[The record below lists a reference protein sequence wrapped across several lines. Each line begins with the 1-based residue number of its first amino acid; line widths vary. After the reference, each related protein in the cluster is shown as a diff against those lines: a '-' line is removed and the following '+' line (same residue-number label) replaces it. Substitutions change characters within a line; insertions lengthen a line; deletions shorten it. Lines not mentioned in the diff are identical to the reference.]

1 MIASIVAAC
10 GLLCAVVVMIVERA
24 ASRNEIRKAKKEGY
38 MIGYREATAFQNSHE
53 TKLFRK

>member
-1 MIASIVAAC
+1 MIAAIIAAC
-10 GLLCAVVVMIVERA
+10 GLLCAVVVLIVERT
-24 ASRNEIRKAKKEGY
+24 ASRDKIRKAKKEGY